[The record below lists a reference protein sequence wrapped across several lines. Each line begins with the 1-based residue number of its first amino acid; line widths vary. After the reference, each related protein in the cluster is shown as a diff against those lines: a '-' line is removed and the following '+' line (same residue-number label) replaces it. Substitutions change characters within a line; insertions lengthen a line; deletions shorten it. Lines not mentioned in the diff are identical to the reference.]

1 MHENGT
7 KWYQNGTKF
16 DRIRIVNIDVGIAV
30 VTVKRLERLT
40 SQRDVQCNF
49 YFQIL
54 FFSKEI
60 SPQILLTLKLKR
72 KLCKHKNSH
81 LKPEANFVNDRAFF
95 FLPNYKTFIPQKN
108 LCKLVIPMRI
118 TYICISTPFG
128 VIGRN

>member
-95 FLPNYKTFIPQKN
+95 FCQTIKPLFPKK
-108 LCKLVIPMRI
+108 
-118 TYICISTPFG
+118 ISANSLFPCE
-128 VIGRN
+128 